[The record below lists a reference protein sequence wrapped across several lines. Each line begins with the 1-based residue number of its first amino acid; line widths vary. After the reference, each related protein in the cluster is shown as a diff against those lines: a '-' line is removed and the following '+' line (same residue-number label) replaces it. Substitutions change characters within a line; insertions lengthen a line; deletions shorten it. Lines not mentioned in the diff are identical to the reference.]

1 MAQRCFAAAFAL
13 ALLVPLL
20 EASVPGLTLARGS
33 LAALALLPW
42 LALAPLPR
50 SSGARAPLGAA
61 PAAAAFPALREA
73 LYVGALAL
81 PPLAL
86 GAGLDLARGA
96 DARVLSATG
105 AGGWLLLVLWV
116 GAAAHAART
125 TRAQA
130 AFAWSWFVLLPGVAA
145 LRLALAWVPLRAGGA
160 ASELGPERARW
171 LALDPLVWCHRWG
184 RAGGLEQT
192 AALELALALGA
203 ALGVLLAVHA
213 LARASPEP
221 GA

>member
-50 SSGARAPLGAA
+50 SLRARAPISPA
-61 PAAAAFPALREA
+61 PADSAFPALREA

-96 DARVLSATG
+96 DASALSAAG

-116 GAAAHAART
+116 GAAAHAGRTSRAR
-125 TRAQA
+125 A
-130 AFAWSWFVLLPGVAA
+130 AFAWLWFVLLPGAAA

-160 ASELGPERARW
+160 ASEPERARW
-171 LALDPLVWCHRWG
+171 LALDPLVWCHRFG
-184 RAGGLEQT
+184 RAGGLEQS

-203 ALGVLLAVHA
+203 ALVVLLAVHA